1 MTNDDATRE
10 GGKGEEEEEREE
22 DEGTKEIAMMPRS
35 SPLVNEEE
43 EEEEEER
50 QQRAEVVEKEKK
62 SKRIAV
68 YLRLKPP
75 PLEANSG
82 VRVEHGDDENG
93 GATKTVSFK
102 CDDDVDDDEDDGEEE
117 KTSVARATS
126 KKYAKR
132 GSSQIFTFFDEILD
146 ENASQEDTFD
156 TCARNV
162 VMNCL
167 DGVNGTIFAYG
178 QTGSGKTHTI
188 TGGNDGAYE
197 NRGIIPR
204 SLETVFRE
212 MEKRKREEEEKSGN
226 KVVTFDATCE
236 YVEVYNEQAYDLLGR
251 DDWNQSST
259 LVRGGDASSPG
270 EGEENA
276 VDNIDDTNNGSDDEE
291 EMFHAS
297 LDTRNNLIIDPE
309 PSSSR
314 NHHHQQQQQ
323 QHQLHLPRVYLQE
336 DEKKTFRLKG
346 ISTHRIRSE
355 EEAMNLLFVG
365 DANRA
370 VAETP
375 LNLASSRSHCVFTIT
390 IEKRTSGDDTLQRA
404 KLNIVDLAGS
414 ERVSKTKIDGSVL
427 TEAKHINLSLHFLER
442 VIVALQEQQKLRRR
456 KNDANATYHVPY
468 RNSVVT
474 SMLRDSLG
482 GNCNTVM
489 IATCSHDESQLT
501 ENVATCRFA
510 QRVSCVTNE
519 YHVNQ
524 EIVPELVIKRLR
536 AENARLIEELKA
548 LKEAYA
554 KLERKVSVVGGD
566 NDDNDD
572 DDNDGKSACS
582 EPPPVTAVSIK
593 RKEEE
598 EEEEEEEGEKD
609 VDNEEND
616 IDSEDAVMN
625 NVCEQNRAEHP
636 CPANLPRA
644 DDSEAS
650 SSDSIDDD
658 TENFDLDYHRSLLFD
673 KKLAFSA
680 FLSSPSPHIHAL
692 SESITTNEQKKS
704 STLAV
709 STLVRE
715 RVLQLK
721 LDFANLRRSIQS
733 TRIQKEASRLNP
745 SSEFSFS
752 ERAIHE
758 RKLLEQIKAKKSE
771 HSNAVKELR
780 ELKGVVAVVANLIEK
795 SRLALR
801 DAFEIWFQDL
811 ERKCKRVA
819 LRRAEVILREDD
831 EEEVEV

>member
-1 MTNDDATRE
+1 MTDDGTTITTTTPTVAD
-10 GGKGEEEEEREE
+10 EERESSSSLFA
-22 DEGTKEIAMMPRS
+22 GRS
-35 SPLVNEEE
+35 DDSDDDRDEEE
-43 EEEEEER
+43 DNR
-50 QQRAEVVEKEKK
+50 DEKKK

-68 YLRLKPP
+68 YLRLKPSHDH
-75 PLEANSG
+75 LSKR
-82 VRVEHGDDENG
+82 VRVEERNGGDFDDE
-93 GATKTVSFK
+93 KKKMVSFD
-102 CDDDVDDDEDDGEEE
+102 CEEDEQEDEE
-117 KTSVARATS
+117 KESASAAAAS

-132 GSSQIFTFFDEILD
+132 GSQMFTFFDEILD

-156 TCARNV
+156 VCARNV
-162 VMNCL
+162 VLNCL

-188 TGGNDGAYE
+188 TGGNDGAFE

-212 MEKRKREEEEKSGN
+212 MEKRKRKEEEKNGN

-251 DDWNQSST
+251 HDLNMSSMFA
-259 LVRGGDASSPG
+259 RGGVSSSRG
-270 EGEENA
+270 EGENA
-276 VDNIDDTNNGSDDEE
+276 IVEECSRDGNNNDDDDVNAKDDDTNEA
-291 EMFHAS
+291 EMFQVS
-297 LDTRNNLIIDPE
+297 REIGNNRIDLE

-314 NHHHQQQQQ
+314 NQQQQQ

-336 DEKKTFRLKG
+336 DEKKTFHLKG
-346 ISTHRIRSE
+346 ISTHRICSE
-355 EEAMNLLFVG
+355 EEAMDLLFAG

-427 TEAKHINLSLHFLER
+427 TEAKHINLSLHYLER
-442 VIVALQEQQKLRRR
+442 VIVALQEQQQLRRR
-456 KNDANATYHVPY
+456 QNDANATYHVPY
-468 RNSVVT
+468 RNSIVT
-474 SMLRDSLG
+474 CMLRDSLG

-489 IATCSHDESQLT
+489 IATCSHDEAQLT

-536 AENARLIEELKA
+536 AENARLIEELNA

-554 KLERKVSVVGGD
+554 ILERKVLVTCGD
-566 NDDNDD
+566 DD
-572 DDNDGKSACS
+572 DDNDDGKSAS
-582 EPPPVTAVSIK
+582 LKPSQVTALSIE

-598 EEEEEEEGEKD
+598 EEEEEGDDDDNTTETSDDDDDDDDDNGVGEHD
-609 VDNEEND
+609 ADMND
-616 IDSEDAVMN
+616 A
-625 NVCEQNRAEHP
+625 CEQVQAENP
-636 CPANLPRA
+636 NPANPLL
-644 DDSEAS
+644 
-650 SSDSIDDD
+650 DDD
-658 TENFDLDYHRSLLFD
+658 AKNFDLDYHRSLLLD

-680 FLSSPSPHIHAL
+680 FLSSSSSHVL
-692 SESITTNEQKKS
+692 SLSQAITTNEQKKS

-709 STLVRE
+709 AALVRD

-721 LDFANLRRSIQS
+721 LDFANLRQSIQS

-758 RKLLEQIKAKKSE
+758 RKLLEQIKTKKTE

-780 ELKGVVAVVANLIEK
+780 ELKGVVAVVSKLIEK
-795 SRLALR
+795 SRFGLR
-801 DAFEIWFQDL
+801 DTFETWFRDL
-811 ERKCKRVA
+811 ERKCANVA
-819 LRRAEVILREDD
+819 ARRAEEILRG
-831 EEEVEV
+831 

>member
-1 MTNDDATRE
+1 MTDDANTITTTTPVAD
-10 GGKGEEEEEREE
+10 EERESSSSFAGRS
-22 DEGTKEIAMMPRS
+22 DE
-35 SPLVNEEE
+35 VNDDREEE
-43 EEEEEER
+43 EEEEEKD
-50 QQRAEVVEKEKK
+50 EKKK

-68 YLRLKPP
+68 YLRLKPS
-75 PLEANSG
+75 PLRDDHLSKR
-82 VRVEHGDDENG
+82 VRVEERGGDFDDE
-93 GATKTVSFK
+93 KKKMVSFD
-102 CDDDVDDDEDDGEEE
+102 CDEDEREDEE
-117 KTSVARATS
+117 KESASAAAAS

-132 GSSQIFTFFDEILD
+132 GSQMFTFFDEILD

-156 TCARNV
+156 VCARNV
-162 VMNCL
+162 VLNCL

-188 TGGNDGAYE
+188 TGGNDGAFE
-197 NRGIIPR
+197 NRGIILR

-212 MEKRKREEEEKSGN
+212 MEKRKRKEEEKNGN

-251 DDWNQSST
+251 HDLNISSMFS
-259 LVRGGDASSPG
+259 RGGVSSSRG
-270 EGEENA
+270 EGENA
-276 VDNIDDTNNGSDDEE
+276 VVEECSRDNNNNNDDDVNAKDDNTNEA
-291 EMFHAS
+291 EMFQVS
-297 LDTRNNLIIDPE
+297 REIGNNRIDLE

-314 NHHHQQQQQ
+314 NQQQQQ

-336 DEKKTFRLKG
+336 DEKKTFHLKG
-346 ISTHRIRSE
+346 ISTHRICSE
-355 EEAMNLLFVG
+355 EEAMDLLFAG

-427 TEAKHINLSLHFLER
+427 TEAKHINLSLHYLER
-442 VIVALQEQQKLRRR
+442 VIVALQEQQQLRRR

-468 RNSVVT
+468 RNSIVT
-474 SMLRDSLG
+474 CMLRDSLG

-489 IATCSHDESQLT
+489 IATCSHDEAQLT

-536 AENARLIEELKA
+536 AENARLIKELNA
-548 LKEAYA
+548 LKEAHA
-554 KLERKVSVVGGD
+554 ILERKVLVTCGD
-566 NDDNDD
+566 DDDDD
-572 DDNDGKSACS
+572 DDNDDGKSAS
-582 EPPPVTAVSIK
+582 LKPSQVTALSLE

-598 EEEEEEEGEKD
+598 EEEEEEGD
-609 VDNEEND
+609 DDDNTAETSDDDEDDDDDDNGVVEHDADMND
-616 IDSEDAVMN
+616 A
-625 NVCEQNRAEHP
+625 CEQIQAENP
-636 CPANLPRA
+636 NPANPLL
-644 DDSEAS
+644 
-650 SSDSIDDD
+650 DDD
-658 TENFDLDYHRSLLFD
+658 AENFDLNYHRSLLLD

-680 FLSSPSPHIHAL
+680 FLSSSSSHVL
-692 SESITTNEQKKS
+692 SLSQAITTNEQKKS

-709 STLVRE
+709 AALVRD

-721 LDFANLRRSIQS
+721 LDFANLRQSIQS

-758 RKLLEQIKAKKSE
+758 RKLLEQIKTKKTE

-780 ELKGVVAVVANLIEK
+780 ELKGVVAIVSKLIEK
-795 SRLALR
+795 SRFGLR
-801 DAFEIWFQDL
+801 ELFETWFRDL
-811 ERKCKRVA
+811 ERKCANVA
-819 LRRAEVILREDD
+819 ARRAEEILRG
-831 EEEVEV
+831 

>member
-1 MTNDDATRE
+1 MTDDANAIITTTPPPVADEERE
-10 GGKGEEEEEREE
+10 SSSSSSFAGRSDDSDVDRDEEEEEK
-22 DEGTKEIAMMPRS
+22 DEK
-35 SPLVNEEE
+35 
-43 EEEEEER
+43 
-50 QQRAEVVEKEKK
+50 KK

-68 YLRLKPP
+68 YLRLKPSHDH
-75 PLEANSG
+75 LSKR
-82 VRVEHGDDENG
+82 VRVEERNG
-93 GATKTVSFK
+93 G
-102 CDDDVDDDEDDGEEE
+102 DDDDEKKKMVSFDCEEDEQEDEE
-117 KTSVARATS
+117 KESASAAAAS

-132 GSSQIFTFFDEILD
+132 GSQMFTFFDEILD

-156 TCARNV
+156 VCARNV
-162 VMNCL
+162 VLNCL

-188 TGGNDGAYE
+188 TGGNDGAFE

-212 MEKRKREEEEKSGN
+212 MEKRKRKEEEKNGN

-251 DDWNQSST
+251 HDLNMSSMFS
-259 LVRGGDASSPG
+259 RGGV
-270 EGEENA
+270 EECSRDGNNNDDDDVNA
-276 VDNIDDTNNGSDDEE
+276 KDDDTNEA
-291 EMFHAS
+291 EMFQVS
-297 LDTRNNLIIDPE
+297 REIGNNRIDLE

-314 NHHHQQQQQ
+314 NQQQQ

-336 DEKKTFRLKG
+336 DEKKTFHLKG
-346 ISTHRIRSE
+346 ISTHRICSE
-355 EEAMNLLFVG
+355 EEAMDLLFAG

-427 TEAKHINLSLHFLER
+427 TEAKHINLSLHYLER
-442 VIVALQEQQKLRRR
+442 VIVALQEQQLLRRR

-468 RNSVVT
+468 RNSIVT
-474 SMLRDSLG
+474 CMLRDSLG

-489 IATCSHDESQLT
+489 IATCSHDEAQLT

-536 AENARLIEELKA
+536 AENARLIEELNE

-554 KLERKVSVVGGD
+554 ILERKVLVTCG
-566 NDDNDD
+566 DD
-572 DDNDGKSACS
+572 DDDDDDDDGKSAS
-582 EPPPVTAVSIK
+582 LKPSQVTALSIERK
-593 RKEEE
+593 EEKEEE
-598 EEEEEEEGEKD
+598 EEEEEEEEGGDDDDDDDDNTAETSDDDDDDDDNGVGEHD
-609 VDNEEND
+609 ADMND
-616 IDSEDAVMN
+616 A
-625 NVCEQNRAEHP
+625 CEQIQAAENP
-636 CPANLPRA
+636 NPANPLL
-644 DDSEAS
+644 
-650 SSDSIDDD
+650 DDD
-658 TENFDLDYHRSLLFD
+658 AENFDLDYHRSLLLD
-673 KKLAFSA
+673 KKLAFST
-680 FLSSPSPHIHAL
+680 FLSSSSSHVL
-692 SESITTNEQKKS
+692 SLSQAITTNEQKKS

-709 STLVRE
+709 AALVRD

-721 LDFANLRRSIQS
+721 LDFANLRQSIQS

-752 ERAIHE
+752 ERVIHE
-758 RKLLEQIKAKKSE
+758 RKLLEQIKTKKTE

-780 ELKGVVAVVANLIEK
+780 ELKGVVAVVSKLIEK
-795 SRLALR
+795 SRFGLR
-801 DAFEIWFQDL
+801 DTFETWFRDL
-811 ERKCKRVA
+811 EKKCANVA
-819 LRRAEVILREDD
+819 RRRAEEILRG
-831 EEEVEV
+831 